1 MTSACTGRREQNVEG
16 CGTKSK
22 LSEIISGVTNSN
34 KTKCL
39 YSGAYWQMEWWLITH
54 YITNCVTMV
63 NEYNSITTD

>member
-39 YSGAYWQMEWWLITH
+39 YSGAY
-54 YITNCVTMV
+54 
-63 NEYNSITTD
+63 